1 MLRLQ
6 LFNWHF
12 YKFII
17 WISLVPYLTGMV
29 KLHNRS
35 LLGRWNKPECS
46 HLNVV
51 CTPESTGSC
60 WSELVD
66 CILRLLFRN
75 RKVLSWGLRLTLGI
89 SEVISLSFCG
99 VFAAGWDLSSQH
111 CAHWALRMSFPQ
123 RGGCREA
130 GRLGSALAAVCG
142 SHSGKIAVSICS
154 PRLSLLFATLSMKQS
169 SLNVIAQDSGLS
181 LTWYC
186 WLVVGLCSIPIF
198 HCDGKWGC
206 PQLQRHQLYKLI
218 CPVYL

>member
-75 RKVLSWGLRLTLGI
+75 RKVLSWGLRLTAGYIWGDQSELLWGFCCRLRSLFPALCPLGA
-89 SEVISLSFCG
+89 EDELST
-99 VFAAGWDLSSQH
+99 AGWVQRCWAALS
-111 CAHWALRMSFPQ
+111 LPF
-123 RGGCREA
+123 GGA
-130 GRLGSALAAVCG
+130 TLGRLLSAFVLHVY
-142 SHSGKIAVSICS
+142 
-154 PRLSLLFATLSMKQS
+154 RS
-169 SLNVIAQDSGLS
+169 SLP
-181 LTWYC
+181 
-186 WLVVGLCSIPIF
+186 LCPWS
-198 HCDGKWGC
+198 
-206 PQLQRHQLYKLI
+206 RAA
-218 CPVYL
+218 